1 MYNFILLQAAG
12 GQGNG
17 FGSFA
22 MIALMGLVF
31 YMFIIRPQQKKQKA
45 QKQFTEEVTKG
56 DPVVTLGGIHGKILS
71 IDDAT
76 ITIEVD
82 KGTKIVVEKSSIS
95 MEASRRVAE
104 GK

>member
-1 MYNFILLQAAG
+1 MYNFILLQA

-17 FGSFA
+17 LGSFA

-45 QKQFTEEVTKG
+45 QKQFTEDVKKG
-56 DPVVTLGGIHGKILS
+56 DTVVTLGGIHGKILS
-71 IDDAT
+71 INDET
-76 ITIEVD
+76 MTIEVD

-95 MEASRRVAE
+95 MEASKRVNE